1 VFIFPQIRYFSY
13 IFLLLFTLGGCQQV
27 QSSNQRLA
35 PLPQDSL
42 IQVYFN
48 NSQSSEYQET
58 YRQQTR
64 LGDDLEKQI
73 VDTISQAK
81 FTVDIAVQELR
92 LPKVAQILAQK
103 QKDGVKIRLILESNY
118 SRTWSSFT
126 AAEITKL
133 GKKEQERYQEFRK
146 FVDINQD
153 HQITPEEISQR
164 DGLAIVQNANIPWI
178 DDTADGSK
186 GSSLMHHKFV
196 IVDHRFVIITSANF
210 TLSDTSGDFSN
221 SSSLGNANNLLKIDS
236 SELASLLTEEF
247 NIMWGDGVGGK
258 PDSKFGVKKP
268 VRNPQTII
276 LGNSKVTVHFSPT
289 SPTEPWNISSN
300 GLIAKTLSTSTKTV
314 DLALFVFSDQQLA
327 NILEERH
334 HQNVQVRALIAPQF
348 AYRPYSEG
356 LDMMGFALSDNC
368 KYEVDNRPWKNPIST
383 VGVPILP
390 KGDLLHDK
398 FAVIDNKTVITGSHN
413 WSEAANN
420 GNDETLI
427 VIENPTVA
435 AHYQREFN
443 RLYGK
448 IKPGLPANV
457 KSKIDA
463 EVKKCPQI
471 KQPSSFVNPITTKIN
486 LNTASQAELET
497 LPGVGK
503 KLAQRIIIAR
513 QQQKFTSLQDVD
525 KIPGISEKMLVKWE
539 GMITLSA
546 DEHR

>member
-1 VFIFPQIRYFSY
+1 MFIFPQIRYFSY

-73 VDTISQAK
+73 VETISQAK

-153 HQITPEEISQR
+153 HQITSEEISQR

-300 GLIAKTLSTSTKTV
+300 GLIAKTLSKSTKTV

-348 AYRPYSEG
+348 AYRPYSEA

-383 VGVPILP
+383 VGAPILP

-413 WSEAANN
+413 WSEAANH

-435 AHYQREFN
+435 NHFQREFD

-448 IKPGLPANV
+448 IKPGLPANI
-457 KSKIDA
+457 KSKIDI

-497 LPGVGK
+497 LPGVGE

-525 KIPGISEKMLVKWE
+525 KIPGISDKILAKWE
-539 GMITLSA
+539 GMTTFTS

>member
-1 VFIFPQIRYFSY
+1 MFIFPQIRYFSY

-126 AAEITKL
+126 AAEITRL